1 MIEDLNKKIFRVIKD
16 AEDHYKNISTLPSS
30 SEPSEIKE
38 ESDKK
43 VKESK
48 HKRED
53 MALSNL
59 NYKFSEMKKQK
70 EERDYLNN
78 KQKKIE
84 VISDYNEID
93 FDDSVNKSWIKLDN
107 WQRKQKINQYCN
119 KYPQNDQK
127 KISQLISTLI
137 RDKKITNRNIIYNKD
152 LGKIEDIK
160 SEILDNYIKNL
171 MI

>member
-30 SEPSEIKE
+30 SESSEIKE

-59 NYKFSEMKKQK
+59 NDSRIVHSQESYDAPRVMPMPLA
-70 EERDYLNN
+70 DAPPL
-78 KQKKIE
+78 
-84 VISDYNEID
+84 NEIAHTLVPD
-93 FDDSVNKSWIKLDN
+93 VKPGAQTPGL
-107 WQRKQKINQYCN
+107 RL
-119 KYPQNDQK
+119 
-127 KISQLISTLI
+127 LISAAST
-137 RDKKITNRNIIYNKD
+137 T
-152 LGKIEDIK
+152 EEFVEPSIK
-160 SEILDNYIKNL
+160 P
-171 MI
+171 MAPA